1 MEEELTETLYQ
12 RDKRRKA
19 EKAAKQQQELETAFA
34 RRHELQ
40 AKDRDNAAMGAA
52 DDSALRARRIK
63 ELATD
68 VKRQNY
74 YKWIAAL
81 TAQKKYKEKKNG
93 RIS

>member
-1 MEEELTETLYQ
+1 
-12 RDKRRKA
+12 
-19 EKAAKQQQELETAFA
+19 
-34 RRHELQ
+34 
-40 AKDRDNAAMGAA
+40 MGAA